1 MITQIILLIFLIFAL
16 TRVVLQLK
24 QKHITPTAFVFWGT
38 VFVAAMVGVIKP
50 QVTSEIARILGIGRG
65 ADIVIYFSIAIVFYL
80 IFRLTIIIEE
90 LRYDITKVL
99 REIAL
104 KNVKTKKKT

>member
-1 MITQIILLIFLIFAL
+1 MITQIILLIFLVFAL
-16 TRVVLQLK
+16 TRVIMQLR
-24 QKHITPTAFVFWGT
+24 QKHITLTAFIFWGM
-38 VFVAAMVGVIKP
+38 VFVAAIIGVIKP

-65 ADIVIYFSIAIVFYL
+65 ADVVIYFSIVIVFYL

-104 KNVKTKKKT
+104 KNVKTKKKA